1 MFDFIRTHQRLAQG
15 LLLVLIVPSFVFF
28 GIAGYEQMFS
38 EGDSVGSVE
47 GEPIPRAQFEQVHR
61 QQAQQM
67 QQMMGE
73 NFDAAMFDSP
83 AARARVLEDLIT
95 RQAMFVDA
103 RRNMLTVTPA
113 EVQRQVLESHSD
125 LRNEQGKFDVEG
137 YRRLLAAN
145 QLTPAE
151 YEAQIAQ
158 TLAMASVER
167 AVGQSAMVPANVV
180 ETVFSSQENRRVV
193 RTALLAPR
201 DREAGLAPTDEQLKT
216 WYEKHDAQFEL
227 PESVDISYVTL
238 RRDAI
243 LPKDA
248 TPTDDELKS
257 YFEKHKDKFAQTE
270 EREASHILLNLPEG
284 ADDKKKAEL
293 KKKAEDLLAQA
304 KASPDGFAELA
315 KKHSEDT
322 GSAGSGGSLGYFTRE
337 TMVKPFSDAAFA
349 LDKPGFTDVVES
361 EFGYHV
367 IKVTG
372 IRAGGQKALADVKD
386 ELQKMWREEEGARR
400 YNEAAEALSN
410 MVYEQADSLKPVAE
424 RFKLNVEQLKTVGR
438 RPMDSAP
445 KDSPQSSARL
455 LDSLYAPDSLDERR
469 NTTAIEL
476 APGVLVSARVDAHH
490 PKRKQGLD
498 EVKEEVR
505 KRWIAEE
512 AAKLTR
518 EAGEKQL
525 QALKDGKEKDP
536 AGLSQENTVSRVQP
550 GHLRGNAIRAAFS
563 VPDDKLPAWVG
574 ADLGTGGYQLIKV
587 EKALPPDEES
597 LKRRD
602 AYQQQ
607 LEQVLAAS
615 ETQAW
620 VEALKRSMKIER
632 KLDNPSTE
640 EGEGH

>member
-38 EGDSVGSVE
+38 DGDSVGSVE
-47 GEPIPRAQFEQVHR
+47 GEPISRQHFEQVHR

-73 NFDAAMFDSP
+73 SFDAAMLDTP

-113 EVQRQVLESHSD
+113 EVQRQVLDSHPD
-125 LRNEQGKFDVEG
+125 LRNDQGKFDVEA

-167 AVGQSAMVPANVV
+167 AVGQSAMVPASVV
-180 ETVFSSQENRRVV
+180 DTVFSSQENRRVV
-193 RTALLAPR
+193 RTLLLPIKAH
-201 DREAGLAPTDEQLKT
+201 EAGLAPADEQLKT
-216 WYEKHDAQFEL
+216 WYEQHAGQFDR
-227 PESVDISYVTL
+227 PESIDISYVTL

-248 TPTDDELKS
+248 VPKDEELNA
-257 YFEKHKDKFAQTE
+257 FFDRHKDRFSQTE

-284 ADDKKKAEL
+284 ADAGKKAEL
-293 KKKAEDLLAQA
+293 KKRAEELLAEA
-304 KASPDGFAELA
+304 RANPDGFAELA

-322 GSAGSGGSLGYFTRE
+322 GSAAEGGSLGYFTRD
-337 TMVKPFSDAAFA
+337 TMVKPFSDAAFGLA
-349 LDKPGFTDVVES
+349 QPGFTEVVES

-372 IRAGGQKALADVKD
+372 IRAGGQKALAEVKD
-386 ELQKMWREEEGARR
+386 EVVKMWREEEAARR
-400 YNEAAEALSN
+400 YNEAAESLSN
-410 MVYEQADSLKPVAE
+410 MVHEQAESLTPVAE
-424 RFKLNVEQLKTVGR
+424 RFNLKIEQLKTVGR
-438 RPMDSAP
+438 RPMASAP
-445 KDSPQSSARL
+445 KDSPQSNARL
-455 LDSLYAPDSLDERR
+455 LDLLHAPDSLDERR

-490 PKRKQGLD
+490 PKRRQTLD
-498 EVKEEVR
+498 EVKGEVR

-512 AAKLTR
+512 AARRTR

-525 QALKDGKEKDP
+525 QALKEGKEKEP
-536 AGLSQENTVSRVQP
+536 AGLSQENTISRVQP
-550 GHLRGNAIRAAFS
+550 GHLRGDALRAVFS

-574 ADLGTGGYQLIKV
+574 ADLGTGGYQLVRV
-587 EKALPPDEES
+587 EKALPPDEEA

-607 LEQVLAAS
+607 IEQVLAAS

-632 KLDNPSTE
+632 RLDNQSAE
-640 EGEGH
+640 DEAQ